1 MPKKN
6 KWIHDRII
14 ALLDN
19 DKELT
24 TGQIKEGLWNAKTKR
39 GTPVKK
45 GMPSTNQLQM
55 LLRIHYEK
63 AGFCNEVDQTLWRL
77 KEC

>member
-1 MPKKN
+1 MKN
-6 KWIHDRII
+6 KWVHMRIKEM
-14 ALLDN
+14 LR

-24 TGQIKEGLWNAKTKR
+24 TGQIKGNLWNAKTRR

-55 LLRIHYEK
+55 LLRMYYEK
-63 AGFCNEVDQTLWRL
+63 AGFCNQVDQTIWRN
-77 KEC
+77 K

>member
-1 MPKKN
+1 ML
-6 KWIHDRII
+6 R
-14 ALLDN
+14 

-24 TGQIKEGLWNAKTKR
+24 TGQIKDNLWNAKTRR

-55 LLRIHYEK
+55 LLRMYYEK
-63 AGFCNEVDQTLWRL
+63 AGFCNQVDQTIWRN
-77 KEC
+77 K

>member
-1 MPKKN
+1 MKN
-6 KWIHDRII
+6 KWGHMRIKEM
-14 ALLDN
+14 LR

-24 TGQIKEGLWNAKTKR
+24 TGQIKDNLWNAKTRR

-55 LLRIHYEK
+55 LLRMYYEK
-63 AGFCNEVDQTLWRL
+63 AGFCNQVDQTIWRN
-77 KEC
+77 K